1 MAISAIL
8 NLILNLHTCARKKA
22 NCLYASLT
30 FYNCNKPHIN
40 DALLSYETAD
50 TVFSPKNVPNKASTP
65 TRLIKKC
72 SLLLRQNALVYP
84 VNLVGIIH

>member
-8 NLILNLHTCARKKA
+8 NLIVNLHTCARKKA
-22 NCLYASLT
+22 NCLYASLA
-30 FYNCNKPHIN
+30 FYNCNEPHIH

-50 TVFSPKNVPNKASTP
+50 TVFNPKNVFNKASTP

-72 SLLLRQNALVYP
+72 SLLLQQNELVYP
-84 VNLVGIIH
+84 VNLVGNIH

>member
-30 FYNCNKPHIN
+30 FYNCNEPHIN

-50 TVFSPKNVPNKASTP
+50 TVFSPKMF
-65 TRLIKKC
+65 LIKHPH
-72 SLLLRQNALVYP
+72 LRDWSRSAHYYYDKMR
-84 VNLVGIIH
+84 